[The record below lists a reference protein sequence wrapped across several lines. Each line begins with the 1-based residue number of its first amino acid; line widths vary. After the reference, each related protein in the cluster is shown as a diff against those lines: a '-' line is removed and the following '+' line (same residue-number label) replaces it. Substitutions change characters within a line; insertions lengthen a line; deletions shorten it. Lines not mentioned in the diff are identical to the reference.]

1 MEIKTIKL
9 TLFAPEGKLSNG
21 IDYEVKFKDDGTIV
35 DALGFLDKEIYEN
48 RIQSVFPLYKGL
60 IQSYL
65 QLIWDA
71 ENNKIYDDCAVNA
84 YGPNREFMPL
94 MENPDFNLY
103 PNSEITIAVHADWW
117 AEVMKERLNFGTFKR
132 IIMKRYGKDH
142 ETFAHYF
149 KKT

>member
-1 MEIKTIKL
+1 MVLEIKTIKL

-21 IDYEVKFKDDGTIV
+21 IDYEVKFKDDGTII
-35 DALGFLDKEIYEN
+35 DALGFLDKEIYQN
-48 RIQSVFPLYKGL
+48 RRQSLFPLYKGL

-103 PNSEITIAVHADWW
+103 PNSEIIIAVHAD
-117 AEVMKERLNFGTFKR
+117 
-132 IIMKRYGKDH
+132 
-142 ETFAHYF
+142 
-149 KKT
+149 